1 MAGKNDIHN
10 DPKAN
15 TNGFDKNPQ
24 NINRKGQPISFK
36 KIAADQLG
44 EDGEFLISKD
54 SFIKE
59 KTIEGIVYSVYKI
72 PKIQQL
78 TFRLLTLAMSSKKDA
93 FNALKFL
100 IEMFDGKAKQ
110 SVDIESPKGTM
121 SPIPNLNAEQI
132 KKINDVLEEDY

>member
-1 MAGKNDIHN
+1 MGQEDNFGDKINS
-10 DPKAN
+10 
-15 TNGFDKNPQ
+15 NGFDKRPEDAT
-24 NINRKGQPISFK
+24 KGGRPISFK

-54 SFIKE
+54 SFIEEVTRDKI
-59 KTIEGIVYSVYKI
+59 TYFVFKI
-72 PKIQQL
+72 PKVQQL
-78 TFRLLTLAMSSKKDA
+78 TFRLLTLAMSNKKDS